1 MDMKNLLAALVSQ
14 LACEGKVEC
23 LERDENFARVI
34 VTTPHGIIVERDL
47 HATQLHHAVLLK
59 AVADEIKEEIQ
70 ERTLRLYGDI
80 SEC

>member
-1 MDMKNLLAALVSQ
+1 MKNLLAALVSQ

-34 VTTPHGIIVERDL
+34 VSSPHGFGVERDL